1 MSLLHYHIID
11 RCRVCKNPTLVEVLS
26 LGNQCLTGIF
36 PQSPTERICRAPL
49 ELVRCHGQGA
59 CGLVQL
65 RHSVDLNTMYG
76 LNYGYRSSLNSSMVH
91 HLKLKVEN
99 LSLRVALTEKD
110 LVLDIGSND
119 GTLLSFYPPWVKRVG
134 MDPTIIKFGS
144 YYAPGIHAI
153 PEFYSDQMFQE
164 HFGDQKAKII
174 TSIAMFYDLE
184 DPLRFAQEIQKTLA
198 PDGIWHFEQSYLP
211 SMLEN
216 NSYDT
221 ICHEHLEYYGLHQIQ
236 WILERCQLRILNVE
250 LNSINGGSFA
260 VTACHHN
267 APYVTD
273 QRSVTQ
279 LLARE
284 RAAKLDTPE
293 PYEQFKNKVFA
304 HRQKLLDTLEHIRAK
319 KQSVLGYGA
328 STKGNVILQFCNLT
342 KNEIPAIAEVNAD
355 KFGGYTPGT
364 CIPIISEKEA
374 LKMNPDFLLVMPWHF
389 RDHLITRER
398 DYLNQGGLMIF
409 PLPSIEIVNK

>member
-1 MSLLHYHIID
+1 MSPLHYHAIN
-11 RCRVCKNPTLVEVLS
+11 RCRICKNTTLVGVLS
-26 LGNQCLTGIF
+26 LGDQCLTGIF
-36 PQSPTERICRAPL
+36 PQSPTEQIYRAPL
-49 ELVRCHGQGA
+49 ELVKCHGQYT

-76 LNYGYRSSLNSSMVH
+76 LNYGYRSSLNLSMVH
-91 HLKLKVEN
+91 HLKSKVEN
-99 LSLRVALTEKD
+99 FSRRISLTQND

-119 GTLLSFYPPWVKRVG
+119 GTLLSFYPNWVTRIG
-134 MDPTIIKFGS
+134 MDPTIAKFSS

-153 PEFYSDQMFQE
+153 PEFYSEETFRNY
-164 HFGDQKAKII
+164 FGGQKAKII

-184 DPLRFAQEIQKTLA
+184 DPMVFAQGIQTVLA
-198 PDGIWHFEQSYLP
+198 PDGIWHFEQSYLL

-236 WILERCQLRILNVE
+236 WILERCGLRILDVE
-250 LNSINGGSFA
+250 FNAINGGSFA
-260 VTACHHN
+260 VTACHSN
-267 APYVTD
+267 APYTTD
-273 QRSVTQ
+273 RDYVAQV
-279 LLARE
+279 LARE
-284 RAAKLDTPE
+284 KAAKLDTLE
-293 PYEQFKNKVFA
+293 PYEQFKNRVFA
-304 HRQKLLDTLEHIRAK
+304 HRKQLLDTLEQIRTK
-319 KQSVLGYGA
+319 KQSVIGYGA

-342 KNEIPAIAEVNAD
+342 KNEIPVIAEVNED

-374 LKMNPDFLLVMPWHF
+374 RKMNPNFLLVMPWHF
-389 RDHLITRER
+389 RDHLITREK